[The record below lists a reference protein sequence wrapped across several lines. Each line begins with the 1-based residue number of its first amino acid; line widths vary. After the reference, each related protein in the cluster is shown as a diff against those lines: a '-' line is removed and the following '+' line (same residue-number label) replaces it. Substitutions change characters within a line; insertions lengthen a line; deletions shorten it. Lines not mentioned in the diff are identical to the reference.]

1 MFSNICW
8 AWAALFLL
16 HPYMLLD
23 SVAQN
28 TQRQYFNTYINE
40 RGWKVPGTEEIKK
53 RPVLRQRE
61 ETINGI
67 KIQITQIDPI
77 RKLKGGFDAY
87 TTMPDISI
95 SNETVYYRDHS
106 VVALALTKYSFKGKA
121 FCYLVSMATYSPSA
135 DPLFFGGAVAGDQF
149 YCAFYDEYGYGLF
162 QTREP
167 ANLLL
172 GSPNYWHVR
181 LPEWVK

>member
-8 AWAALFLL
+8 TCAALILL

-23 SVAQN
+23 SVAQDM
-28 TQRQYFNTYINE
+28 QRKDFKAYINE
-40 RGWKVPGTEEIKK
+40 RGWKVPGTEEIKT

-67 KIQITQIDPI
+67 KIQITDINPI

-87 TTMPDISI
+87 TTMPAINI
-95 SNETVYYRDHS
+95 SNDTVYYRDHS
-106 VVALALTKYSFKGKA
+106 VVALALTKYSFEGKV

-135 DPLFFGGAVAGDQF
+135 DPLFFGGAVAGNQF
-149 YCAFYDEYGYGLF
+149 YYALF
-162 QTREP
+162 
-167 ANLLL
+167 
-172 GSPNYWHVR
+172 H
-181 LPEWVK
+181 